1 MSVQS
6 RFYFMALL
14 CAVLSGP
21 ISGCN
26 DTSSG
31 QSASAAPATGAAP
44 ATPATP
50 GEIDSSITISGTP
63 AQSITAGAHYNFHPV
78 VANASSSTLKFS
90 VSNLPTWAKFDSGS
104 GTISGTPAPTD
115 AGKYPQIT
123 ISVSDGAD
131 SASLPPFTV
140 AVLSGSSVVA
150 TISWTPPTAQANP
163 AAPLNLA
170 GYRIYYGTSEAGMT
184 HIVTVTDPTSTS
196 YVVDNLSPGT
206 WYFAVS
212 AYDAS
217 KAESVLSPAVGV
229 GL

>member
-1 MSVQS
+1 MSVQF
-6 RFYFMALL
+6 RFCSMALL

-31 QSASAAPATGAAP
+31 QSSSAAPATGA
-44 ATPATP
+44 TPAAP
-50 GEIDSSITISGTP
+50 GEINGSITISGTP
-63 AQSITAGAHYNFHPV
+63 APSITAGAHYNFHPV
-78 VANASSSTLKFS
+78 VANAGSSTLKFS
-90 VSNLPTWAKFDSGS
+90 VSNLPNWAKFDAGS

-123 ISVSDGAD
+123 ISVSDGAA
-131 SASLPPFTV
+131 SASLPPFTL

-150 TISWTPPTAQANP
+150 TISWTPPTAQANQ
-163 AAPLNLA
+163 AAPDLA

-184 HIVTVTDPTSTS
+184 HTVTVTDPTSTS